1 MVVFHERIVRI
12 VALAR
17 CPFGRPYHS
26 EVTFRRFRV
35 KAMGDFNQN
44 IAVSET
50 YEPPKE
56 LNEHAHVKSMNEYEA
71 MWKASIEDPE
81 NFWGEMA
88 KQFYWQT
95 PFEKVG
101 PEFNFDR
108 SQGPISVKWFQGGKT
123 NLSYNCLDR
132 NIEQGQGSRIAFY
145 HECND
150 LEDQHASFTYDSR
163 LQVFFFGGLVLREGQ
178 QDNQSGRILEN
189 VLYLS
194 TSPKNRM
201 VVSRKMG
208 SHLGKKT
215 NDHPKSCLGCPFIYL
230 SFFLGGGCF
239 KKKSRH
245 EKDSDFLL

>member
-1 MVVFHERIVRI
+1 
-12 VALAR
+12 
-17 CPFGRPYHS
+17 
-26 EVTFRRFRV
+26 
-35 KAMGDFNQN
+35 MGDFNQN

-108 SQGPISVKWFQGGKT
+108 SQGPISVKWFHGGKT

-150 LEDQHASFTYDSR
+150 LEDQHASFTYDSC
-163 LQVFFFGGLVLREGQ
+163 LQDLIF
-178 QDNQSGRILEN
+178 
-189 VLYLS
+189 
-194 TSPKNRM
+194 P
-201 VVSRKMG
+201 
-208 SHLGKKT
+208 
-215 NDHPKSCLGCPFIYL
+215 
-230 SFFLGGGCF
+230 FFLFRWGAGGECSVF
-239 KKKSRH
+239 WAPREKSKKWKALTLPETNIAPANRSSQKETSIPTIH
-245 EKDSDFLL
+245 FQVPC

>member
-1 MVVFHERIVRI
+1 
-12 VALAR
+12 
-17 CPFGRPYHS
+17 
-26 EVTFRRFRV
+26 
-35 KAMGDFNQN
+35 MGDFNQN

-150 LEDQHASFTYDSR
+150 LEDQHASFTYDSC
-163 LQVFFFGGLVLREGQ
+163 LQ
-178 QDNQSGRILEN
+178 
-189 VLYLS
+189 
-194 TSPKNRM
+194 
-201 VVSRKMG
+201 
-208 SHLGKKT
+208 
-215 NDHPKSCLGCPFIYL
+215 
-230 SFFLGGGCF
+230 GCF
-239 KKKSRH
+239 FWDVCSVKGSKKIKVEGFWKTFYIFPLRPKTAWLFQ
-245 EKDSDFLL
+245 EKWDPI

>member
-1 MVVFHERIVRI
+1 
-12 VALAR
+12 
-17 CPFGRPYHS
+17 
-26 EVTFRRFRV
+26 
-35 KAMGDFNQN
+35 MGDFNQN

-150 LEDQHASFTYDSR
+150 LEDQHASFTYDSC
-163 LQVFFFGGLVLREGQ
+163 LQGCFLLGRVLCEGQ
-178 QDNQSGRILEN
+178 QENQSGRILEN
-189 VLYLS
+189 QNWKGRFQNQSQRLL
-194 TSPKNRM
+194 
-201 VVSRKMG
+201 
-208 SHLGKKT
+208 
-215 NDHPKSCLGCPFIYL
+215 
-230 SFFLGGGCF
+230 FFV
-239 KKKSRH
+239 KIDPAQS
-245 EKDSDFLL
+245 